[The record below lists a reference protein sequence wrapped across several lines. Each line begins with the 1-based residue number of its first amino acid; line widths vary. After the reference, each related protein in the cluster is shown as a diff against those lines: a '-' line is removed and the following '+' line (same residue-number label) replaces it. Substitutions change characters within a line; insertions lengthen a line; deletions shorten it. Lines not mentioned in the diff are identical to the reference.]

1 MCANGAIIVMRNSQ
15 YPNSLNESTKV
26 DFVCAAATKVARL
39 SPKFQLNHI
48 GRNRVTRNTNAPP
61 PVSPNERT
69 RMM

>member
-15 YPNSLNESTKV
+15 YSNSLNESTKV
-26 DFVCAAATKVARL
+26 DLVCAAATARL
-39 SPKFQLNHI
+39 SPKIQLNHI